1 MIKYDNSLLNDMLN
15 NISKD
20 KIDNNIKIYLDNILL
35 DINNNL
41 KKYIHNKDY
50 KLNIKSKKNKG
61 FINNTNNNTNNNSNT
76 NINNTNTNNNTN
88 INNTNTN
95 TNTNNTNNTNTN
107 NNNTNNNNTNNNN
120 NNTNNNNTNN
130 NNTNNNNIKNIEKNL
145 SKTDIELDF
154 INLKK
159 ILNKITEKNYD
170 KLKTEFICNY
180 NNIIVNKDIEC
191 CNILNLKIVEN
202 LLYNDSIY
210 SKLYSNLLKN
220 IIDLNELSLKEIINF
235 KKQDF
240 IQIYKLIKYQGGNE
254 VEIMKKNKEND
265 KNKNM
270 CYFYIS
276 CLRYNIINEEDFY
289 KCILILLHFFIE
301 ELNKTNNK
309 DICEEIVNFIIIIL
323 NKNFDLLTKEHL
335 DEISEKILYVKQL
348 KLNEIPSLTNKI
360 KFKFMDL
367 YDEYKKLNIK
377 N

>member
-15 NISKD
+15 NIYKD

-254 VEIMKKNKEND
+254 EEIMKKNKEND

-289 KCILILLHFFIE
+289 KCILNLHKFFIE

-309 DICEEIVNFIIIIL
+309 DICEEIVNFILIIL
-323 NKNFDLLTKEHL
+323 NKNFDLLTDEHL
-335 DEISEKILYVKQL
+335 QEISEKILYVKQL

>member
-1 MIKYDNSLLNDMLN
+1 MIKYDNKLLNDMIN

-20 KIDNNIKIYLDNILL
+20 KLNNNIKIYLENILL
-35 DINNNL
+35 DINSNL
-41 KKYIHNKDY
+41 KKIINNKDY
-50 KLNIKSKKNKG
+50 KFNIKSKKNKG
-61 FINNTNNNTNNNSNT
+61 IINNNSNNSNNSNNINNINNSNT
-76 NINNTNTNNNTN
+76 NINNCNTN
-88 INNTNTN
+88 INNC
-95 TNTNNTNNTNTN
+95 NNISS
-107 NNNTNNNNTNNNN
+107 
-120 NNTNNNNTNN
+120 
-130 NNTNNNNIKNIEKNL
+130 NIKNIEKNL
-145 SKTDIELDF
+145 SKSDIELDF

-202 LLYNDSIY
+202 LLYNDSVY

-220 IIDLNELSLKEIINF
+220 IINLNELSLKEIINF
-235 KKQDF
+235 KKKDF
-240 IQIYKLIKYQGGNE
+240 IQIYKIIKHPYGNE
-254 VEIMKKNKEND
+254 EEIIKVNKEND

-276 CLRYNIINEEDFY
+276 CLRDDIINEDDFY
-289 KCILILLHFFIE
+289 NCILKLYNYFIE

-335 DEISEKILYVKQL
+335 EEIGEKILYIKQF

-367 YDEYKKLNIK
+367 YDEYKKLNII
-377 N
+377 NIN